1 MSKVFYKK
9 TLLIAETS
17 SHPHAGIMLKQKL
30 PLESII
36 QAQDPDLIAQLN
48 RVMSLEASH
57 GKLVGS
63 NGEEVLIPE
72 SVYTVLRQV
81 VSAMASGQAITLVP
95 HNRELT
101 TQEAADILN
110 VSRPF
115 LIKLLEQEEIPYLK
129 VGKHRRI
136 RFQDLIAYKEQR
148 DNKRSKLLDKLIE
161 MSEDA
166 GLYEQDE

>member
-1 MSKVFYKK
+1 
-9 TLLIAETS
+9 
-17 SHPHAGIMLKQKL
+17 MLKQKL

-36 QAQDPDLIAQLN
+36 QPQETELIAQLE
-48 RVMSLEASH
+48 RVLSLEGSQ
-57 GKLVGS
+57 GKLVGI

-81 VSAMASGQAITLVP
+81 VRAMASGQAITLVP

-115 LIKLLEQEEIPYLK
+115 LIKLLEQGEIPHIK

-136 RFQDLIAYKEQR
+136 RFQDLMAYKEQR
-148 DNKRSKLLDKLIE
+148 DNKRSKLLDSLIQ
-161 MSEDA
+161 MSQEA
-166 GLYEQDE
+166 GFYE

>member
-1 MSKVFYKK
+1 
-9 TLLIAETS
+9 
-17 SHPHAGIMLKQKL
+17 MLKQKL

-36 QAQDPDLIAQLN
+36 QAPQETDLIAQLEQIL
-48 RVMSLEASH
+48 SLEASQA
-57 GKLVGS
+57 KLVGS

-81 VSAMASGQAITLVP
+81 VRAMASGQAITLVP

-115 LIKLLEQEEIPYLK
+115 LIKLLEQEEIPYVK

-136 RFQDLIAYKEQR
+136 RFQDLMAYKEQR
-148 DNKRSKLLDKLIE
+148 DNKRSKLLDSLIQ
-161 MSEDA
+161 MSQEA
-166 GLYEQDE
+166 GFYE